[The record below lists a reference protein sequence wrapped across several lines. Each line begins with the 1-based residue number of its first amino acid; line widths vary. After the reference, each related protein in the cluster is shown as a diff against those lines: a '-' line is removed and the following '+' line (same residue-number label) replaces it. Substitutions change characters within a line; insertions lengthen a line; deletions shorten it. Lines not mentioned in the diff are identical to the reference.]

1 MEISNNYNINFGA
14 KFGPNLR
21 ATLLKNDFGGSKQ
34 KLAEFEDTFSK
45 NFEEWLEENTIL
57 ELRKGGK
64 FEISNPAFPNHRI
77 IFNLVA
83 RAKTLSERLL
93 NAHYLNFNYNECKL
107 FKQIISKEV
116 KKGKTL
122 DELQAIANSKL
133 TAGQRREYF
142 NDFIG
147 FAKRIKEENPNS
159 ELTELEFS
167 EMSNRAMR
175 ELLEDESNGIMARL
189 SEKI

>member
-1 MEISNNYNINFGA
+1 MQINNTDNLSFQA
-14 KFGPNLR
+14 KFGPNLKS
-21 ATLLKNDFGGSKQ
+21 TLLKNDFGGSKQ

-57 ELRKGGK
+57 ELRKNGK
-64 FEISNPAFPNHRI
+64 YEISNPAFPGYKV

-83 RAKTLSERLL
+83 RAKTLSEQLL
-93 NAHYLNFNYNECKL
+93 NAHYLNFNYNECRL

-122 DELQAIANSKL
+122 EELQSIASSKL

-142 NDFIG
+142 NDFID
-147 FAKRIKEENPNS
+147 FRFTRFNS
-159 ELTELEFS
+159 F
-167 EMSNRAMR
+167 NF
-175 ELLEDESNGIMARL
+175 
-189 SEKI
+189 

>member
-1 MEISNNYNINFGA
+1 MQINNTDNLSFQA
-14 KFGPNLR
+14 KFGPNLKS
-21 ATLLKNDFGGSKQ
+21 TLLKNDFGGSKQ

-57 ELRKGGK
+57 ELRRNGK
-64 FEISNPAFPNHRI
+64 YEISNPAFPGYKV

-83 RAKTLSERLL
+83 RAKTLSEQLL
-93 NAHYLNFNYNECKL
+93 NAHYLNFNYNECRL

-122 DELQAIANSKL
+122 DELQKIANSKL
-133 TAGQRREYF
+133 TEGQRREYF
-142 NDFIG
+142 NDFID
-147 FAKRIKEENPNS
+147 FAKRIKAENPES

-167 EMSNRAMR
+167 SMNDRVMR
-175 ELLEDESNGIMARL
+175 ELLADESNGILAAL
-189 SEKI
+189 QNK

>member
-64 FEISNPAFPNHRI
+64 FEISNPAFPNHRT

-142 NDFIG
+142 NDFIE

>member
-1 MEISNNYNINFGA
+1 MQINNTDNLSFQA
-14 KFGPNLR
+14 KFGPNLKS
-21 ATLLKNDFGGSKQ
+21 TLLKNDFGGSKQ

-57 ELRKGGK
+57 ELRKNGK
-64 FEISNPAFPNHRI
+64 YEISNPAFPGYKV

-83 RAKTLSERLL
+83 RAKTLSEQLL
-93 NAHYLNFNYNECKL
+93 NAHYLNFNYNECRL

-122 DELQAIANSKL
+122 DELQKIANSKL
-133 TAGQRREYF
+133 TEGQRREHF
-142 NDFIG
+142 NDFID
-147 FAKRIKEENPNS
+147 FAKRIKAENPES

-167 EMSNRAMR
+167 SMNDRVMR
-175 ELLEDESNGIMARL
+175 ELLADESNGILAAL
-189 SEKI
+189 QNK

>member
-1 MEISNNYNINFGA
+1 MQINNTDNLSFQA
-14 KFGPNLR
+14 KFGPNLKS
-21 ATLLKNDFGGSKQ
+21 TLLKNDFGGSKQ

-57 ELRKGGK
+57 ELRKNGK
-64 FEISNPAFPNHRI
+64 YEISNPAFPGYKV

-83 RAKTLSERLL
+83 RAKTLSEQLL
-93 NAHYLNFNYNECKL
+93 NAHYLNFNYNECRL

-122 DELQAIANSKL
+122 DELQKIANSKL
-133 TAGQRREYF
+133 TEGQRREYF
-142 NDFIG
+142 NDFID
-147 FAKRIKEENPNS
+147 FAKRIKAENPES

-167 EMSNRAMR
+167 SMNDRVMR
-175 ELLEDESNGIMARL
+175 ELLADESNGILAAL
-189 SEKI
+189 QNK

>member
-1 MEISNNYNINFGA
+1 MQINNYDNLSFQA
-14 KFGPNLR
+14 KFGPNLKS
-21 ATLLKNDFGGSKQ
+21 TLLKNELGGNTH
-34 KLAEFEDTFSK
+34 KLAQLEDTFSR
-45 NFEEWLEENTIL
+45 NFEEWLEENTVL
-57 ELRKGGK
+57 ELRKNGK
-64 FEISNPAFPNHRI
+64 FEISNPAFPAYKV
-77 IFNLVA
+77 IFNLVSKA
-83 RAKTLSERLL
+83 QTLSEKLL

-122 DELQAIANSKL
+122 EELQSIANSKL

-147 FAKRIKEENPNS
+147 FAKRIKSENPNS

-167 EMSNRAMR
+167 QMNDRVMR
-175 ELLEDESNGIMARL
+175 ELLADESNGIMARL
-189 SEKI
+189 SGKI

>member
-1 MEISNNYNINFGA
+1 MQINNTDNLSFQA
-14 KFGPNLR
+14 KFGPNLKS
-21 ATLLKNDFGGSKQ
+21 TLLKNDFGGSKQ

-57 ELRKGGK
+57 ELRKNGK
-64 FEISNPAFPNHRI
+64 YEISNPAFPSYKV

-83 RAKTLSERLL
+83 KAKTLSEQLL
-93 NAHYLNFNYNECKL
+93 NAHYLNFNYNECRL

-122 DELQAIANSKL
+122 DELQKIANSKL
-133 TAGQRREYF
+133 TEGQRREYF
-142 NDFIG
+142 NDFID
-147 FAKRIKEENPNS
+147 FAKRIKAENPES

-167 EMSNRAMR
+167 SMNDRVMR
-175 ELLEDESNGIMARL
+175 ELLADESNGILAAL
-189 SEKI
+189 QNK

>member
-21 ATLLKNDFGGSKQ
+21 ATLLKSDFGGSKQ
-34 KLAEFEDTFSK
+34 KLNELEDTFSK
-45 NFEEWLEENTIL
+45 NFEEWIEENTVL
-57 ELRKGGK
+57 ELRNNGK
-64 FEISNPAFPNHRI
+64 FELSNPAFPKYKV
-77 IFNLVA
+77 IFNLVSS
-83 RAKTLSERLL
+83 AKTLSEKLL

-122 DELQAIANSKL
+122 EELKAIAETKL
-133 TAGQRREYF
+133 VAGQRREYF
-142 NDFIG
+142 KDFLEY
-147 FAKRIKEENPNS
+147 AQRIKAENPES

-167 EMSNRAMR
+167 QMGDRILR
-175 ELLEDESNGIMARL
+175 EILANESNGIMARL
-189 SEKI
+189 SKK